1 MGEGWVGVIVTVQT
15 GAIGNSSA
23 RQHEYEDLAMPWRE
37 TCTMDE
43 QMGLVWAYLA
53 GEESIAAPSPPP
65 EPSPIK
71 GEGLLNVGRP

>member
-1 MGEGWVGVIVTVQT
+1 MGVIVTVRT
-15 GAIGNSSA
+15 GDMVNSSA
-23 RQHEYEDLAMPWRE
+23 RQHEYEDLAMPRRE

-43 QMGLVWAYLA
+43 RMGLVWAYLA
-53 GEESIAAPSPPP
+53 SEESIAAPSHPP